1 MCVLCFFFFSSRR
14 RHTRCREVSWARR
27 CVQETDMGQKLLER
41 LSKVVMSQVQ
51 SIQLY
56 ILFLQRIGID
66 LKTEITG
73 LFKLIINTLLKE
85 FDELIKNNV
94 KLKLIG
100 SKKNLDN
107 SFVDQIE
114 KACARS
120 SENTGLTV
128 LIAINY
134 GSRREILDAVE
145 QIVED
150 RISGK
155 ITKPDIT
162 EDIFSSYLY
171 TAGVPDPELLIR
183 TSGEM
188 RLSNYLLWQNAYT
201 ELWFTDELWPDFNK
215 ELLMQAVI
223 DYQNRDRRFGAVQ
236 WNYSSEQLF
245 RQFPYLF
252 YQQYIT
258 SVEPLC
264 QYSQDQLVLL
274 LCGK

>member
-1 MCVLCFFFFSSRR
+1 MQKYQELMARIDKSRVPQHIAVIMDGNGRWAKKRLQNRLYGHRHGAEAVRKTIEGCHELGVKYLTLYTFSTENWNRP
-14 RHTRCREVSWARR
+14 
-27 CVQETDMGQKLLER
+27 
-41 LSKVVMSQVQ
+41 
-51 SIQLY
+51 
-56 ILFLQRIGID
+56 
-66 LKTEITG
+66 KTEITG

-100 SKKNLDN
+100 SRKNLDN

-114 KACARS
+114 QACARS

-155 ITKPDIT
+155 ITKLDIT

-201 ELWFTDELWPDFNK
+201 ELWFTEELWPDFNK

-223 DYQNRDRRFGAVQ
+223 DYQNRDRRFGAV
-236 WNYSSEQLF
+236 
-245 RQFPYLF
+245 
-252 YQQYIT
+252 
-258 SVEPLC
+258 
-264 QYSQDQLVLL
+264 
-274 LCGK
+274 